1 MSADPRHQRSDDELR
16 RALADAPAPG
26 TLDAGE
32 VIRRAR
38 HRRRLSTVATTG
50 VAALAVVAIV
60 GIGATA
66 LDWMPRPSSD
76 STVAADSARDGEE
89 AGSMEEQFS
98 AEADGSTLTAPASP
112 HPCGLPPSAPGPG
125 DSDLALTASF
135 EPRAGGGTAILEG
148 VVTLLNAGDSDIYA
162 EVLGQPI
169 VALARDGVTVSRT
182 EGEPGTGTIAVTLAP
197 GESLDID
204 ATLAA
209 VACATGVTSGS
220 PAGSPLT
227 AGDYDIAAAVL
238 VSQDG
243 AEAIE
248 IVGSG
253 GQPVTL
259 E

>member
-1 MSADPRHQRSDDELR
+1 VP
-16 RALADAPAPG
+16 
-26 TLDAGE
+26 
-32 VIRRAR
+32 
-38 HRRRLSTVATTG
+38 
-50 VAALAVVAIV
+50 
-60 GIGATA
+60 
-66 LDWMPRPSSD
+66 
-76 STVAADSARDGEE
+76 
-89 AGSMEEQFS
+89 
-98 AEADGSTLTAPASP
+98 
-112 HPCGLPPSAPGPG
+112 PGPG

>member
-1 MSADPRHQRSDDELR
+1 MPADPRHERSDDDLR

-26 TLDAGE
+26 TLDMGV
-32 VIRRAR
+32 VIRRTR
-38 HRRRLSTVATTG
+38 HRRRLATATTTG

-66 LDWMPRPSSD
+66 MDWMPQSSSD
-76 STVAADSARDGEE
+76 STVAADSARDGAESNSESEPFSTE
-89 AGSMEEQFS
+89 AE
-98 AEADGSTLTAPASP
+98 GSTLTAPALQ
-112 HPCGLPPSAPGPG
+112 CGLPLNDLGPG
-125 DSDLALTASF
+125 GSDITITTSF

-148 VVTLLNAGDSDIYA
+148 VVTLLNAGDSDIHA

-209 VACATGVTSGS
+209 VACATGVISGS

-227 AGDYDIAAAVL
+227 AGDYDVAAAVL

-253 GQPVTL
+253 GQPITL